1 MTGQICFLLND
12 RQVCTSQAPGV
23 SVLTYLRQAERLIGT
38 KEGCREGAC
47 GACTV
52 LLGELDGEQVSYKV
66 VPACLLLLG
75 ELPGKHLVTI
85 EGLNQAQL
93 SLVQNA
99 LVDFGAT
106 QCGFC
111 TPGIVVSLTGYLLAG
126 GTDISVAGIKQALS
140 GHLCRCTG
148 YAALQR
154 ASAALVRF
162 ISQHSHASISDL
174 IALTLL
180 PDYFQTIP
188 ARLRQLPKTPSDN
201 GQTSPEFWI
210 AGGTDL
216 CVQSGPRLASA
227 PVRFLSQFPEMK
239 GISRRDG
246 QIHIGALTTFAE
258 LAVHPVIR
266 QLIPDIQGY
275 MARLASWQ
283 IRQQATVGGNI
294 MGASPIGDVS
304 NLLVAL
310 DARLILQR
318 DGQRRTVPLQ
328 GFYRGYK
335 DTAQHP
341 GEILIEIVVP
351 VPDPG
356 VRINV
361 EKVSKRL
368 SVDCASVNS
377 AIAVHCESGIIQTCS
392 LSIGGVAPIPLFLK
406 QTSAYFQHKPLTKE
420 TIQGAFPILQ
430 REIAPISDIRGS
442 AIYKRLLARQ
452 LLIAHFTQLFPE
464 LITVRDFHET
474 H

>member
-23 SVLTYLRQAERLIGT
+23 SVLTYLRQTERLIGT
-38 KEGCREGAC
+38 KSGCREGAC

-52 LLGELDGEQVSYKV
+52 LLGELNGEQVSYKV

-75 ELPGKHLVTI
+75 ELPGRHLVTI

-93 SLVQNA
+93 SPVQKA

-126 GTDISVAGIKQALS
+126 ETDINAAGIKQALS

-148 YAALQR
+148 YAALKR
-154 ASAALVRF
+154 ASEALVRF
-162 ISQHSHASISDL
+162 ISQHSHTSIPDL
-174 IALTLL
+174 IALKLL

-188 ARLRQLPKTPSDN
+188 VRLQQLPKISSDN
-201 GQTSPEFWI
+201 EPAHADVWI

-216 CVQSGPRLASA
+216 CVQSGAHLASA

-239 GISRRDG
+239 GISRQDG

-266 QLIPDIQGY
+266 QLIPSIQGHT
-275 MARLASWQ
+275 ARLASWQ

-304 NLLVAL
+304 NLLLAL
-310 DARLILQR
+310 DSRLILQK

-335 DTAQHP
+335 DTAQQP
-341 GEILIEIVVP
+341 GELLIEIVVP
-351 VPDPG
+351 VPAPG
-356 VRINV
+356 ARINV
-361 EKVSKRL
+361 EKVSKRPYA
-368 SVDCASVNS
+368 DCASVNS
-377 AIAVHCESGIIQTCS
+377 AIAVHCEAGVIHTCS

-406 QTSAYFQHKPLTKE
+406 QTSAYFKDKRLTKE
-420 TIQGAFPILQ
+420 TIQGSFPILQ

-442 AIYKRLLARQ
+442 VDYKRLLARQ
-452 LLIAHFTQLFPE
+452 LLIAHFTRLFPE
-464 LITVRDFHET
+464 SITARDFHET